1 MGPKANH
8 ANQKERVMDIADRP
22 FPPATWSFE
31 CGQDRASC
39 NQNLAALRTEVVAH
53 VKNLH
58 FHYKAQSAKQALQDK
73 MLAQYERQVA
83 AQAPRMAQMEA
94 ELKKLKSDDQF
105 KGMMALQ
112 GRLAAFEK
120 ENKELGSKL
129 LQAQASSRGSQL
141 AKAVS
146 FSAHESFGAVPKDAG
161 APIAFQLPSEMSAE
175 QRNIY
180 ELSLAAYDRFQHD
193 LRSRLFFI
201 ESLHK
206 WPKAETKDIDEGEPE
221 DGKVGP
227 EPR

>member
-1 MGPKANH
+1 
-8 ANQKERVMDIADRP
+8 
-22 FPPATWSFE
+22 
-31 CGQDRASC
+31 
-39 NQNLAALRTEVVAH
+39 
-53 VKNLH
+53 
-58 FHYKAQSAKQALQDK
+58 

-206 WPKAETKDIDEGEPE
+206 WPKAETKDIDEGAPE
-221 DGKVGP
+221 ADKAGP
-227 EPR
+227 EPRQLSLETISDERIFDLLPQLFNPVLKLDVEAGDDAAFCLKVEKRLKVLQSEVIQEILMLDHLLNNTSMNKE